1 MKRTGAATIAVAAVL
16 GLGTGFLVNQLL
28 TAGGRSTFTP
38 SLMLPVLLVALGIV
52 LIVFALPISRATR
65 GIAADGTPPVNPFQA
80 LRIAMLAKA
89 SSIVGA
95 AVAGFGLGL
104 GAFLASR
111 PAEPSLGSVATVLAT
126 AVGGA
131 ILVAAGLVAEQL
143 CTIRKDDDDQ
153 PPTPGPGTTPSHH

>member
-1 MKRTGAATIAVAAVL
+1 MKRTGAGILAVTALL
-16 GLGTGFLVNQLL
+16 GLGAGFLVDQAL
-28 TAGGRSTFTP
+28 TASGRSTFSP
-38 SLMLPVLLVALGIV
+38 SLMLPVLLVALGAL
-52 LIVFALPISRATR
+52 LIVFALPIARATR
-65 GIAADGTPPVNPFQA
+65 GTAPDGARPVNPFQA

-95 AVAGFGLGL
+95 GVAGFALGL

-111 PAEPSLGSVATVLAT
+111 PAEPSLGSVATILAT
-126 AVGGA
+126 VIGGA

-153 PPTPGPGTTPSHH
+153 PPAPGPGATPSHH